1 MTKKSV
7 YKNIYWLLLT
17 AVCMNIITYF
27 AWKLIIKE
35 EPSVIILIS
44 MQIVYNFLIGQNI
57 IRMIKKLL
65 QNK

>member
-17 AVCMNIITYF
+17 AACMNIITYF

>member
-17 AVCMNIITYF
+17 VACMNIITYF

>member
-17 AVCMNIITYF
+17 AACINIITYF